1 MLIGH
6 YAVALAAKSI
16 DRKPALGSFFF
27 ATQLIDLVW
36 VAMLLLGLETVSL
49 KPLTDSAMNAD
60 ILRFEHQPYS
70 HSLVASL
77 LWGLLFAAWCYR
89 GRLADGNALR
99 ALLLGAVV
107 ASHWWLD
114 LLVHHADLP
123 IFVVTGPK
131 VGAALWQYAEVS
143 FWLELALLLVC
154 FGVYCLRTMIRP
166 ETKTSLL
173 WFERHAHWWIWVV
186 LLVLILA
193 HLVSNHIGAMILS
206 LSHWLGNPI
215 QTHALLLVQFML
227 VLTWL
232 GLPVLAFLTLDR
244 VRGARLS

>member
-6 YAVALAAKSI
+6 YAIALAAKSI

-27 ATQLIDLVW
+27 ATQLVDLVW
-36 VAMLLLGLETVSL
+36 VAMLILGLETVSL
-49 KPLTDSAMNAD
+49 KPLADSAMNAD

-77 LWGLLFAAWCYR
+77 LWGLLFATWCYR

-114 LLVHHADLP
+114 LLV
-123 IFVVTGPK
+123 TGPK

-143 FWLELALLLVC
+143 FWLELALLLIC

-193 HLVSNHIGAMILS
+193 HLVSNHISAMILS
-206 LSHWLGNPI
+206 LSQWFGNPM
-215 QTHALLLVQFML
+215 QTHALLLIQLML
-227 VLTWL
+227 VLTWI